1 MTDLIS
7 AYVLLLISCPAVA
20 FDLDNPITATDL
32 EWDVVEEH
40 PAKDFEGCE
49 TVSIAENAQCSLVEC
64 PAQLVNHEPTRI
76 LRLRSDDAK

>member
-32 EWDVVEEH
+32 E
-40 PAKDFEGCE
+40 
-49 TVSIAENAQCSLVEC
+49 
-64 PAQLVNHEPTRI
+64 
-76 LRLRSDDAK
+76 